1 MTLCIVY
8 YSATGN
14 TRTVAE
20 AIATELGGTLIP
32 VRDLAEYTRATL
44 YLLGAPRALRGER
57 AEIEPA
63 RIDASAFDLIVV
75 AGPVWAFRPTPAVNA
90 AITALE
96 GCEEKKGFI
105 VATSGGMPGKTLAL
119 MTVAME
125 RRGIRVA
132 GGCSLTEKDVHEAA
146 RIGELIG
153 KIRAAAET

>member
-32 VRDLAEYTRATL
+32 VRDLAAYSRATL
-44 YLLGAPRALRGER
+44 YLFGAPKALRGER

-75 AGPVWAFRPTPAVNA
+75 ASPVWAFRPTPAANA
-90 AITALE
+90 AIAALE
-96 GCEEKKGFI
+96 GCEGKTGFA
-105 VATSGGMPGKTLAL
+105 VATCGGMPGKTLAL
-119 MTVAME
+119 MTAAME
-125 RRGIRVA
+125 ERGIRVV
-132 GGCSLTEKDVHEAA
+132 GEFLLTEKDVHEAA
-146 RIGELIG
+146 RIEELIG
-153 KIRAAAET
+153 KIRAAAES